1 MIQYHNG
8 VPFCIM
14 QQEEAGVS
22 INFDGIINLLH
33 NVEKDLMKMEVPDGT
48 AYTSN
53 DISSR
58 FNQWNIFYIPDPVLV
73 LSLIHI

>member
-22 INFDGIINLLH
+22 INFDGVVKLLH
-33 NVEKDLMKMEVPDGT
+33 DVEKDIMKMEQ
-48 AYTSN
+48 S
-53 DISSR
+53 
-58 FNQWNIFYIPDPVLV
+58 
-73 LSLIHI
+73 

>member
-22 INFDGIINLLH
+22 INFDGVINLLH
-33 NVEKDLMKMEVPDGT
+33 KVEKDLMNMEVPEGT

-58 FNQWNIFYIPDPVLV
+58 REPILLDLAQMTTNAT
-73 LSLIHI
+73 